1 MKNKSWMISS
11 SILIGFSL
19 LSGCGSTEE
28 DESNTTTYSTVTVAN
43 SVTSE
48 ENGVLTLTKVESC
61 TVDADTGRADF
72 IWSNG
77 TQKKLTLAVKA
88 FASTNKVYTCTQA
101 SDNSTSLD
109 SVGLKF
115 DSCMVDLEIPSIE
128 QSGVSNTYG
137 MHRASTSVKQFSYS
151 DSCSI
156 TITSATG
163 EITGTLTCTG
173 MIQTHLDGAP
183 RNPVNEAATMDLSGD
198 FKCPKQ

>member
-1 MKNKSWMISS
+1 MNNKLWMNSFS
-11 SILIGFSL
+11 ALIGFAML
-19 LSGCGSTEE
+19 LGCGST
-28 DESNTTTYSTVTVAN
+28 DEAALSTTTYSTVTVAN
-43 SVTSE
+43 STESD
-48 ENGVLTLTKVESC
+48 ENGELKLTKVESC

-88 FASTNKVYTCTQA
+88 FASTNKAYTCTQA
-101 SDNSTSLD
+101 ADNSSALD

-115 DSCMVDLEIPSIE
+115 DSCMVDLALPSVA
-128 QSGVSNTYG
+128 QSGVNNIYG
-137 MHRASTSVKQFSYS
+137 MHRANTSVKLFSYS

-163 EITGTLTCTG
+163 EIAGTLNCTG

-183 RNPVNEAATMDLSGD
+183 RNPVDESATMDLSGD
-198 FKCPKQ
+198 FMCPKQ